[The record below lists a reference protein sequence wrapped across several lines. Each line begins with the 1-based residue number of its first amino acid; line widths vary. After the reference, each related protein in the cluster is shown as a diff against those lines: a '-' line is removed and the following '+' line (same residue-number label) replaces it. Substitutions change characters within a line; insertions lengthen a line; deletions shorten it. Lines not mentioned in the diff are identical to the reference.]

1 MMDFLVSV
9 LPFVIAIAAAHA
21 GHQLT
26 GYLQD
31 KWRKR
36 KL

>member
-1 MMDFLVSV
+1 VLNFLVSA
-9 LPFVIAIAAAHA
+9 LPYLIAIAAAHA
-21 GHQLT
+21 GYQLT